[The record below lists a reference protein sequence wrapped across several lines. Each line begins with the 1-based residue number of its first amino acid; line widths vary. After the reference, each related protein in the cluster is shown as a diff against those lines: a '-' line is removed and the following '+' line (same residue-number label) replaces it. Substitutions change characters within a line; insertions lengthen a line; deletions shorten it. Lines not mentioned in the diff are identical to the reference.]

1 MDMVPGLVS
10 YLWFTPTRTGNFEI
24 LCEELCGVGHHTMR
38 GMVIVDEQ
46 EDYDEW
52 LAQQPT
58 YAEILAK
65 APGDAVAGQA
75 AYAVCAS
82 AMVNGAKV
90 TSN

>member
-1 MDMVPGLVS
+1 
-10 YLWFTPTRTGNFEI
+10 
-24 LCEELCGVGHHTMR
+24 MR

-65 APGDAVAGQA
+65 APGDEVAGQA

-82 AMVNGAKV
+82 CHGQQGEGNQQLNAPKLAGQEDWY
-90 TSN
+90 

>member
-1 MDMVPGLVS
+1 M
-10 YLWFTPTRTGNFEI
+10 
-24 LCEELCGVGHHTMR
+24 GHHTMR

-75 AYAVCAS
+75 AYVCAS
-82 AMVNGAKV
+82 AMVGRAKV